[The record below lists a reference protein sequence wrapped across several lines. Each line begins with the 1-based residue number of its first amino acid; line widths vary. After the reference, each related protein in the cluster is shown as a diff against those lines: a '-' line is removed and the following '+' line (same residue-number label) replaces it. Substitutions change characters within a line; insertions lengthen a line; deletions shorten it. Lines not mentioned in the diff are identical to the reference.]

1 MYIYIKR
8 FFDIL
13 LSIAGLVIL
22 SPLFLL
28 IAITIKLESKGP
40 VFFRQ
45 ERLGLHGKVF
55 KIWKFRS
62 MCLGAEKG
70 GVYSTK
76 GDARVTR
83 IGKFIR
89 ATSIDE
95 LPQFINILLGD
106 MSIIGPRP
114 PLTYH
119 PWPFENYSNEQKKRF
134 EVRPG
139 VTGWAQV
146 NGRKDIPW
154 IRRIEF
160 DLEYIKKLSFA
171 FDLKIFIMT
180 IMKVLAMED
189 NFNIGQTA

>member
-28 IAITIKLESKGP
+28 TAITIKLESKGP

-76 GDARVTR
+76 GDVRVTR

-95 LPQFINILLGD
+95 LPQFINILMGD

-119 PWPFENYSNEQKKRF
+119 PWPFEKYSDEQKKRF
-134 EVRPG
+134 GVRPG

-154 IRRIEF
+154 TRRIDF
-160 DLEYIKKLSFA
+160 DLEYIRKLSFA